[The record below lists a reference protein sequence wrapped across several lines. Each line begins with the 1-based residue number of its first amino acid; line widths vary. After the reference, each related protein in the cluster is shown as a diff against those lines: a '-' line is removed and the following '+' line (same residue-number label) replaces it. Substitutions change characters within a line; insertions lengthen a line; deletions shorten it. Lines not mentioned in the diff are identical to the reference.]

1 MGDAAWDETRVRLR
15 DAILAAVGAQLE
27 VGRSGK
33 VIARRLDR
41 ISKLLRMAERQAELP
56 EEHGW
61 AAGDLEEFMEPHI
74 VALRDLAANDRPP
87 SRLLDLASTRRW
99 LTSYIAKFRK
109 EHPAATAKEWRGLPA
124 RAGLERGAQPDGP
137 TRRGHT
143 G

>member
-1 MGDAAWDETRVRLR
+1 
-15 DAILAAVGAQLE
+15 
-27 VGRSGK
+27 
-33 VIARRLDR
+33 
-41 ISKLLRMAERQAELP
+41 MAERQAELP

-109 EHPAATAKEWRGLPA
+109 EHPAATAKEWRGLLAPVWSEALNQTAPLEEATLDEVRDA
-124 RAGLERGAQPDGP
+124 RTDNAAATKLLCTGTYELFPNGTP
-137 TRRGHT
+137 THDDLGRMLDRV
-143 G
+143 